1 MDTAARWRA
10 SQAARQTVPAG
21 NAGRQALHAARRTGG
36 DALTAVTRA
45 ARTAIDGAGRAIAIF
60 RPGGG
65 PPSKATANAPHA
77 STKAPATPAPARSTT
92 TAYQPARRAAVALP
106 LRRARRT
113 TATPIYSY
121 VPPTVVSDAI
131 FVEALPR
138 RWPSRVAPIGLALV
152 VGMGLTGMIAASPKG
167 PQLAVSEDALSMRL
181 PYEPSKLLLM
191 DPASWAPA
199 LPMEAQPWI
208 PPIQAIAAEEGLDP
222 RLLASL
228 VWVESRFDPAA
239 ISPKGAVGLAQV
251 MPDTARELGIRIK
264 DPLEN
269 LAGGAHYLSVNL
281 KRFGRLDLALSA
293 YNGGPNRVTN
303 PRTLSTAPEVK
314 DYVRRVLA
322 HYRGLGGEP
331 GI

>member
-1 MDTAARWRA
+1 MTVRVDAARWRA
-10 SQAARQTVPAG
+10 SQPARHAAQTG
-21 NAGRQALHAARRTGG
+21 HAGRKALNAARRTGG
-36 DALTAVTRA
+36 EALTAVTRT
-45 ARTAIDGAGRAIAIF
+45 ARAGISAIERAGSIF
-60 RPGGG
+60 RPAKPGAARPG
-65 PPSKATANAPHA
+65 A
-77 STKAPATPAPARSTT
+77 ATPPAPIAIPGARVPVAAKPSALAATT
-92 TAYQPARRAAVALP
+92 LP

-113 TATPIYSY
+113 PATPVYSY
-121 VPPTVVSDAI
+121 VPAKVVTDSA
-131 FVEALPR
+131 FAESLPK
-138 RWPSRVAPIGLALV
+138 RWPSRAAPIGLALV
-152 VGMGLTGMIAASPKG
+152 LGMGLAGMIVANPNG
-167 PQLAVSEDALSMRL
+167 PELAVSEDALAMRL
-181 PYEPSKLLLM
+181 PYEPSKLLMM
-191 DPASWAPA
+191 DPASWAPS
-199 LPMEAQPWI
+199 LPNEAQPWI

-251 MPDTARELGIRIK
+251 MPDTAKELGIRIK

-314 DYVRRVLA
+314 GYVTKVLA
-322 HYRGLGGEP
+322 HYRGLGGHP

>member
-1 MDTAARWRA
+1 VVT
-10 SQAARQTVPAG
+10 
-21 NAGRQALHAARRTGG
+21 
-36 DALTAVTRA
+36 DATFT
-45 ARTAIDGAGRAIAIF
+45 
-60 RPGGG
+60 
-65 PPSKATANAPHA
+65 
-77 STKAPATPAPARSTT
+77 
-92 TAYQPARRAAVALP
+92 
-106 LRRARRT
+106 
-113 TATPIYSY
+113 
-121 VPPTVVSDAI
+121 
-131 FVEALPR
+131 EALPR

-152 VGMGLTGMIAASPKG
+152 VGMGLTGMIAASPNG
-167 PQLAVSEDALSMRL
+167 PELAVSEDALSMRL
-181 PYEPSKLLLM
+181 PYEPSKLALM
-191 DPASWAPA
+191 DPASWAPS
-199 LPMEAQPWI
+199 LPAEAQPWI

-251 MPDTARELGIRIK
+251 MPDTAKELGIRIK

-303 PRTLSTAPEVK
+303 PRTLSSAPEVK
-314 DYVRRVLA
+314 DYVRKVLA

>member
-1 MDTAARWRA
+1 VVT
-10 SQAARQTVPAG
+10 
-21 NAGRQALHAARRTGG
+21 
-36 DALTAVTRA
+36 DATFA
-45 ARTAIDGAGRAIAIF
+45 
-60 RPGGG
+60 
-65 PPSKATANAPHA
+65 
-77 STKAPATPAPARSTT
+77 
-92 TAYQPARRAAVALP
+92 
-106 LRRARRT
+106 
-113 TATPIYSY
+113 
-121 VPPTVVSDAI
+121 
-131 FVEALPR
+131 EALPK
-138 RWPSRVAPIGLALV
+138 RWPSRVAPVGLALV
-152 VGMGLTGMIAASPKG
+152 VGMGLTGMIAARPNG
-167 PQLAVSEDALSMRL
+167 PQLAASEDALSMRL
-181 PYEPSKLLLM
+181 PYEPSRLAMM
-191 DPASWAPA
+191 DPASWAPS
-199 LPMEAQPWI
+199 LPAEAQPWI

-228 VWVESRFDPAA
+228 VWIESRFDPAA

-251 MPDTARELGIRIK
+251 MPDTAKELGIRIK

-314 DYVRRVLA
+314 DYVRKVLA